1 MKRADLGNL
10 LGVQDAAPVATGPTA
25 TPFGGLVTAPGPRP
39 GPERRR
45 QLHRPRAAEAPGVDA
60 ERRRGP
66 ARSGS
71 GGPAMTLGVL
81 VASLVQGA
89 LLATVV
95 TLVAFVVSDRR
106 GGAR

>member
-1 MKRADLGNL
+1 
-10 LGVQDAAPVATGPTA
+10 
-25 TPFGGLVTAPGPRP
+25 
-39 GPERRR
+39 
-45 QLHRPRAAEAPGVDA
+45 
-60 ERRRGP
+60 
-66 ARSGS
+66 
-71 GGPAMTLGVL
+71 MTLGVL